1 MKHTIM
7 AVAVTTLML
16 ANSSA
21 FADSFKVGYMTTLSG
36 SAGIIGKQM
45 QNGVNLALE
54 HTGGK
59 PVSYTHLTLPTSG

>member
-21 FADSFKVGYMTTLSG
+21 FAEPLKWD
-36 SAGIIGKQM
+36 I
-45 QNGVNLALE
+45 
-54 HTGGK
+54 
-59 PVSYTHLTLPTSG
+59 